1 MMRALR
7 AIVSLLVLWTVA
19 TGCTGA
25 APPTP
30 EPSPASPFQ
39 ACPETVEQVSTPPQG
54 DPLPPLTLPCFTGGT
69 PVALSKLGKPAVINL
84 WASYCEPCRTEL
96 PQLQAFADE
105 ASDQVQVLGVVT
117 FDNWSR
123 AAYAGADFGV
133 RFPAVFDPDR
143 QLLRALGRNILPVTL
158 FVGADG
164 SIRAIDTSGALT
176 LEKLRGL
183 ARDHL
188 GIGT

>member
-1 MMRALR
+1 MRALR
-7 AIVSLLVLWTVA
+7 AIVSLLVLWTLA
-19 TGCTGA
+19 TGCTGTA
-25 APPTP
+25 SPSA

-39 ACPETVEQVSTPPQG
+39 ACPETVEHVSTPPQG
-54 DPLPPLTLPCFTGGT
+54 DPLPQLTLPCFTGGT

-105 ASDQVQVLGVVT
+105 KSDQIQVLGVVT